1 MPQLGLFANY
11 THGGE
16 TYLITDRL
24 GDGGFGTVWKA
35 RHRRTG
41 NCIALKVLVPRSL
54 DSNWSGTRQIAAQG
68 EGKILPHL
76 NHVRWAIGKLANHEQ
91 VVEYKGMSTLIQAV
105 GSVNLRLGLDRDV
118 YQVVLKLEEQQED
131 DSGRRP
137 RLTVGSVYDAIKRS
151 NSSLARQKKR
161 PLEDSIERV
170 LAVRQQQV
178 KVDEEEDSD
187 DLLEAQER
195 ARAAKAERDQNL
207 LNRQIA
213 KSWGFASEKPPGAS
227 SATTPTAATATPA
240 ATPGAMPP
248 DGTAAPQGT
257 ETPVGTST
265 AGTADRQ
272 PNGEPRPK
280 KRKSAPKEMDRSP
293 PTGVSILDIAGVDD
307 TLDRLLDEVWFPLC
321 AGEACEKM
329 GYRYDNGVLLHGPSG
344 CGKTTLAHAVAGSI
358 GCAFIP
364 VSAPS
369 IVAGTSGE
377 SEKNIRDVF
386 DEAIRLAPCLVFFD
400 EIDAIAGRRE
410 SANKGME
417 GRIVAEI
424 MSGMDRIKQNTP
436 LGKNVVVLAATNRP
450 DFLDPAIRRRF
461 SAEIDMGMPSEKAR
475 EHILRSLTRELSLAD
490 DVDFRELAKLTPG
503 YVGSDLQYVVKAAVS
518 GSCRGKL
525 DALLQKARTEVSDP
539 DFLASASAKQRD
551 WVLLQSHRTAPWDE
565 SRITMAQ
572 FRAAVARVQ
581 PASKRE
587 GFSTIPDTTWAHV
600 GALGEVRK
608 RLEMSIIGPIKNP
621 ELFSRVGIKPAA
633 GILLWG
639 PPGCGKT
646 LVAKA
651 VANES
656 KANFISIKG
665 PELLNKY
672 VGESERAVRQLF
684 ARAKSSAPCILFFDE
699 MDALVPRRDDSLSD
713 ASARVVNTLL
723 TELDGVGDRSG
734 IYVIGATNRP
744 DIIDEAI
751 RRPGRLGTSI
761 YVGLPSAE
769 DRVDILRT
777 IYRNTVTKARR
788 DAAAA
793 AGEDGDVTMTDPT
806 TTTTTTPEV
815 PEADLEKV
823 ALDMRCTGFSGA
835 DLGNLMQAAAQA
847 CLERVYLTQRLGI
860 DSGKEG
866 QAKVATIDPVITME
880 DWERALNEVK
890 PSVKDAEKYVLEG

>member
-1 MPQLGLFANY
+1 M
-11 THGGE
+11 
-16 TYLITDRL
+16 
-24 GDGGFGTVWKA
+24 
-35 RHRRTG
+35 
-41 NCIALKVLVPRSL
+41 
-54 DSNWSGTRQIAAQG
+54 
-68 EGKILPHL
+68 
-76 NHVRWAIGKLANHEQ
+76 
-91 VVEYKGMSTLIQAV
+91 
-105 GSVNLRLGLDRDV
+105 RLGLDRDV
-118 YQVVLKLEEQQED
+118 YQIVLKLEEEEEGED
-131 DSGRRP
+131 GRKP
-137 RLTVGSVYDAIKRS
+137 RLTVGSVYERIKRS
-151 NSSLARQKKR
+151 NSSLARQKKK
-161 PLEDSIERV
+161 PLEDAIERV
-170 LAVRQQQV
+170 LAIRREQT
-178 KVDEEEDSD
+178 KADEQEDSD
-187 DLLEAQER
+187 DLLEAQEQER
-195 ARAAKAERDQNL
+195 IKAAKAERDQNL

-213 KSWGFASEKPPGAS
+213 KSWGFASQKTTGTGTTTTPAETRATTPGALPPPPTPS
-227 SATTPTAATATPA
+227 LPPPEATPAAADMNTPTAA
-240 ATPGAMPP
+240 G
-248 DGTAAPQGT
+248 
-257 ETPVGTST
+257 
-265 AGTADRQ
+265 DRQ

-280 KRKSAPKEMDRSP
+280 KRKSAPKEVDRSP

-358 GCAFIP
+358 GVAFIP

-369 IVAGTSGE
+369 IVGGTSGE

-386 DEAIRLAPCLVFFD
+386 DEAIRLAPCLVFID
-400 EIDAIAGRRE
+400 EIDSIAGRRE

-417 GRIVAEI
+417 SRIVAEI
-424 MSGMDRIKQNTP
+424 MNGMDRIKQQTP

-475 EHILRSLTRELSLAD
+475 EHILRSLTRDLSLAD
-490 DVDFRELAKLTPG
+490 DVDFKELAKLTPG

-518 GSCRGKL
+518 GSCRSKL
-525 DALLQKARTEVSDP
+525 EDLLRRARAQTP
-539 DFLASASAKQRD
+539 PGYLGSASERQRD
-551 WVLLQSHRTAPWDE
+551 WILLQEHRAGPWE
-565 SRITMAQ
+565 EGRISMAQ
-572 FRAAVARVQ
+572 FRAAVSRVQ

-600 GALGEVRK
+600 GALEDVRK
-608 RLEMSIIGPIKNP
+608 KLEMSIIGPIKNP
-621 ELFSRVGIKPAA
+621 DLFGAVGIKPAA

-672 VGESERAVRQLF
+672 VVVG
-684 ARAKSSAPCILFFDE
+684 PCILFFDE

-761 YVGLPSAE
+761 YVGLPSPD

-777 IYRNTVTKARR
+777 LYRNTVAKARK
-788 DAAAA
+788 AETTATA
-793 AGEDGDVTMTDPT
+793 T
-806 TTTTTTPEV
+806 TTTTTAGDVDMADASPAAAVGTD
-815 PEADLEKV
+815 EAVLEKV
-823 ALDMRCTGFSGA
+823 ARDVRCTGFSGA

-847 CLERVYLTQRLGI
+847 CLERAYLTRKQEPAGTAAAAV
-860 DSGKEG
+860 E
-866 QAKVATIDPVITME
+866 PVITME
-880 DWERALNEVK
+880 DWERALTEVK
-890 PSVKDAEKYVLEG
+890 PSVKDADKYMLLEGQ

>member
-1 MPQLGLFANY
+1 MSRRQ
-11 THGGE
+11 
-16 TYLITDRL
+16 
-24 GDGGFGTVWKA
+24 GT
-35 RHRRTG
+35 
-41 NCIALKVLVPRSL
+41 N
-54 DSNWSGTRQIAAQG
+54 
-68 EGKILPHL
+68 
-76 NHVRWAIGKLANHEQ
+76 
-91 VVEYKGMSTLIQAV
+91 M
-105 GSVNLRLGLDRDV
+105 RLGLDREV
-118 YQVVLKLEEQQED
+118 YQIILKLEEEGGE
-131 DSGRRP
+131 SGRKP
-137 RLTVGSVYDAIKRS
+137 RLAVGSVYDSIKRS
-151 NSSLARQKKR
+151 NSSLARQKKKT
-161 PLEDSIERV
+161 LEESIERV
-170 LAVRQQQV
+170 LTVRKDQS
-178 KVDEEEDSD
+178 KADEQEDSD
-187 DLLEAQER
+187 DLLEAQEQER
-195 ARAAKAERDQNL
+195 IKAAKAERDQNII
-207 LNRQIA
+207 NRQIA
-213 KSWGFASEKPPGAS
+213 KSWGFANNEKGAS
-227 SATTPTAATATPA
+227 TDSTVTPA
-240 ATPGAMPP
+240 ATPATTPGVPP
-248 DGTAAPQGT
+248 PEAT
-257 ETPVGTST
+257 VGTPNMDAPAAT
-265 AGTADRQ
+265 GDRQ
-272 PNGEPRPK
+272 ANGEPRPK
-280 KRKSAPKEMDRSP
+280 KRKSGPKEVDRSP
-293 PTGVSILDIAGVDD
+293 PSSVSILDIAGVDD

-344 CGKTTLAHAVAGSI
+344 CGKTTLAHAVAGSV
-358 GCAFIP
+358 GAAFIP

-369 IVAGTSGE
+369 IVGGTSGE

-400 EIDAIAGRRE
+400 EIDSIAGRRE

-417 GRIVAEI
+417 SRIVAEI
-424 MSGMDRIKQNTP
+424 MNGMDRIKQQTP

-461 SAEIDMGMPSEKAR
+461 SSEIDMGMPNETAR
-475 EHILRSLTRELSLAD
+475 EHILRSLTRDLSLAD

-525 DALLQKARTEVSDP
+525 EDLLRRARALGAP
-539 DFLASASAKQRD
+539 DYLTAASQKQRD
-551 WVLLQSHRTAPWDE
+551 WVLLEDHRRAPWEE
-565 SRITMAQ
+565 SHITMSQ
-572 FRAAVARVQ
+572 FKSAVSRVQ

-587 GFSTIPDTTWAHV
+587 GFSTIPDTTWSHV
-600 GALGEVRK
+600 GALDEVRK
-608 RLEMSIIGPIKNP
+608 KLEMSIIGPIKNP
-621 ELFSRVGIKPAA
+621 ELFTRVGIKPAA

-761 YVGLPSAE
+761 YVGLPSAP

-777 IYRNTVTKARR
+777 LFRNTVSKARADR
-788 DAAAA
+788 RQLEAAA
-793 AGEDGDVTMTDPT
+793 AGTTAAAGTGTGTDVDMTDATTPSNTTNT
-806 TTTTTTPEV
+806 TTTTTTATTATETR
-815 PEADLEKV
+815 EADLEKV

-847 CLERVYLTQRLGI
+847 CLERAYLMQKQAA
-860 DSGKEG
+860 SGG
-866 QAKVATIDPVITME
+866 GRDGPAADPVITSA
-880 DWERALNEVK
+880 DWEKALREVK
-890 PSVKDAEKYVLEG
+890 PSVKDAGRYALEG

>member
-1 MPQLGLFANY
+1 MSRRQ
-11 THGGE
+11 GG
-16 TYLITDRL
+16 
-24 GDGGFGTVWKA
+24 
-35 RHRRTG
+35 
-41 NCIALKVLVPRSL
+41 N
-54 DSNWSGTRQIAAQG
+54 
-68 EGKILPHL
+68 
-76 NHVRWAIGKLANHEQ
+76 
-91 VVEYKGMSTLIQAV
+91 M
-105 GSVNLRLGLDRDV
+105 RLGLDREV
-118 YQVVLKLEEQQED
+118 YQIILKLEEEGSE
-131 DSGRRP
+131 SGRKP
-137 RLTVGSVYDAIKRS
+137 RLTVGSVYDSIKRS
-151 NSSLARQKKR
+151 NSSLARQKKKT
-161 PLEDSIERV
+161 LEESIERV
-170 LAVRQQQV
+170 LAVRKDQL
-178 KVDEEEDSD
+178 KADEQEDSD
-187 DLLEAQER
+187 DALEAQEQER
-195 ARAAKAERDQNL
+195 IKAAKAERDQNII
-207 LNRQIA
+207 NRQIA
-213 KSWGFASEKPPGAS
+213 KAWGFANNEKSEK
-227 SATTPTAATATPA
+227 SAGTDSTITPA
-240 ATPGAMPP
+240 ATPATTPSAPPPEAIGRAPSMDTPGAT
-248 DGTAAPQGT
+248 G
-257 ETPVGTST
+257 
-265 AGTADRQ
+265 DRQ
-272 PNGEPRPK
+272 ANGEPRPK
-280 KRKSAPKEMDRSP
+280 KRKSGPKEVDRSP
-293 PTGVSILDIAGVDD
+293 PSSVSILDIAGVDD

-344 CGKTTLAHAVAGSI
+344 CGKTTLAHAVAGSV
-358 GCAFIP
+358 GAAFIP
-364 VSAPS
+364 VSGPS
-369 IVAGTSGE
+369 IVGGTSGE

-400 EIDAIAGRRE
+400 EIDSIAGRRE

-417 GRIVAEI
+417 SRIVAEI
-424 MSGMDRIKQNTP
+424 MNGMDRIKQQTP

-461 SAEIDMGMPSEKAR
+461 SSEIDMGMPNEKAR
-475 EHILRSLTRELSLAD
+475 EHILRSLTRDLSLAD

-525 DALLQKARTEVSDP
+525 EDLLRKARALGAP
-539 DFLASASAKQRD
+539 DYLTAASQKQRD
-551 WVLLQSHRTAPWDE
+551 WVLLEDHRRAPWEE
-565 SRITMAQ
+565 SHITMAQ
-572 FRAAVARVQ
+572 FKSAVSRVQ

-600 GALGEVRK
+600 GALDDVRK
-608 RLEMSIIGPIKNP
+608 KLEMSIIGPIKNP
-621 ELFSRVGIKPAA
+621 ELFTRVGIKPAA

-761 YVGLPSAE
+761 YVGLPSAP

-777 IYRNTVTKARR
+777 LFRNTVSKARAER
-788 DAAAA
+788 RQLEAATA
-793 AGEDGDVTMTDPT
+793 AGTDVDMTDLPT
-806 TTTTTTPEV
+806 TTTTTTTTTT

-847 CLERVYLTQRLGI
+847 CLERAYLMQRAG
-860 DSGKEG
+860 GG
-866 QAKVATIDPVITME
+866 GGAAGAAADPVITAA
-880 DWERALNEVK
+880 DWERALRETK
-890 PSVKDAEKYVLEG
+890 PSVKDAGRYMLEG

>member
-1 MPQLGLFANY
+1 MS
-11 THGGE
+11 
-16 TYLITDRL
+16 
-24 GDGGFGTVWKA
+24 
-35 RHRRTG
+35 RR
-41 NCIALKVLVPRSL
+41 P
-54 DSNWSGTRQIAAQG
+54 
-68 EGKILPHL
+68 
-76 NHVRWAIGKLANHEQ
+76 
-91 VVEYKGMSTLIQAV
+91 
-105 GSVNLRLGLDRDV
+105 NLRLGLDRDV
-118 YQVVLKLEEQQED
+118 YQIVLKLEEEGED
-131 DSGRRP
+131 ENGRKP
-137 RLTVGSVYDAIKRS
+137 RLTVGSVYDSIKRS

-170 LAVRQQQV
+170 LAVRKDQY
-178 KVDEEEDSD
+178 KVDEQEDSD
-187 DLLEAQER
+187 DLLEAQEKEKEKA
-195 ARAAKAERDQNL
+195 ARAERDANL

-213 KSWGFASEKPPGAS
+213 KSWGFIANERAAAS
-227 SATTPTAATATPA
+227 SSTPTPTATPA
-240 ATPGAMPP
+240 TTPGGPQPP
-248 DGTAAPQGT
+248 PPPEMFAAGAASTGAPTATSGGAPA
-257 ETPVGTST
+257 
-265 AGTADRQ
+265 AGSDRQ
-272 PNGEPRPK
+272 ANGEPRPK
-280 KRKSAPKEMDRSP
+280 KRKGVLKDVDRSP
-293 PTGVSILDIAGVDD
+293 PTKVSILDIAGVDD
-307 TLDRLLDEVWFPLC
+307 TLERLLHEVWFPLC

-344 CGKTTLAHAVAGSI
+344 CGKTTLAHAVAGSV
-358 GCAFIP
+358 GVAFIP

-369 IVAGTSGE
+369 VVGGTSGE

-400 EIDAIAGRRE
+400 EIDSIAGKRE

-417 GRIVAEI
+417 SRIVAEI
-424 MSGMDRIKQNTP
+424 MNGMDRIKQNTP

-461 SAEIDMGMPSEKAR
+461 GAEIDMGMPSERAR
-475 EHILRSLTRELSLAD
+475 EEILRSLSRDLNLDE
-490 DVDFRELAKLTPG
+490 DVNFKELAKMTPG

-518 GSCRGKL
+518 ESFGGNLSRLIGHARSLRG
-525 DALLQKARTEVSDP
+525 P
-539 DFLASASAKQRD
+539 DFLPNATEKQRD
-551 WVLLQSHRTAPWDE
+551 WVLLEDHRTASWGE
-565 SRITMAQ
+565 SRITMSQ
-572 FRAAVARVQ
+572 FKSAVSRVQ

-587 GFSTIPDTTWAHV
+587 GFSTIPDTTWSDV
-600 GALGEVRK
+600 GALEDVRK
-608 RLEMSIIGPIKNP
+608 KLEMSIIGPIKDP

-699 MDALVPRRDDSLSD
+699 MDALVPKRDDSLSD

-769 DRVDILRT
+769 DRVDILKT
-777 IYRNTVTKARR
+777 LYRNTVTRARAR
-788 DAAAA
+788 AVRSGDAAPKMGADVDVDMADGAA
-793 AGEDGDVTMTDPT
+793 SGSGTH
-806 TTTTTTPEV
+806 
-815 PEADLEKV
+815 EADLEKV

-847 CLERVYLTQRLGI
+847 CLERAYLMKQKGA
-860 DSGKEG
+860 GE
-866 QAKVATIDPVITME
+866 AAAEPVITME
-880 DWERALNEVK
+880 DWGKALSEVK
-890 PSVKDAEKYVLEG
+890 PSVKDAEKYDLVG

>member
-1 MPQLGLFANY
+1 MSRRQ
-11 THGGE
+11 
-16 TYLITDRL
+16 
-24 GDGGFGTVWKA
+24 GT
-35 RHRRTG
+35 
-41 NCIALKVLVPRSL
+41 
-54 DSNWSGTRQIAAQG
+54 SN
-68 EGKILPHL
+68 
-76 NHVRWAIGKLANHEQ
+76 
-91 VVEYKGMSTLIQAV
+91 
-105 GSVNLRLGLDRDV
+105 LGLDRDV
-118 YQVVLKLEEQQED
+118 YQIVLKLEEPEEEG
-131 DSGRRP
+131 GRRP
-137 RLTVGSVYDAIKRS
+137 RLTVGSVYDSIKRS

-170 LAVRQQQV
+170 LAARKQHA
-178 KVDEEEDSD
+178 KADEQEDSD
-187 DLLEAQER
+187 DELEAREQER
-195 ARAAKAERDQNL
+195 AKAAKAERDSNI

-213 KSWGFASEKPPGAS
+213 KSWGFGGEKEKGTGTSA
-227 SATTPTAATATPA
+227 ATTPAETPA
-240 ATPGAMPP
+240 ATPGAPSTSGPSM
-248 DGTAAPQGT
+248 
-257 ETPVGTST
+257 ETPN
-265 AGTADRQ
+265 GTADTPTFAPDRQ
-272 PNGEPRPK
+272 ANGEPRPK
-280 KRKSAPKEMDRSP
+280 KRKSGPKEIDRSP
-293 PTGVSILDIAGVDD
+293 PTSVSMLDIAGVED

-344 CGKTTLAHAVAGSI
+344 CGKTTLAHAIAGSV
-358 GCAFIP
+358 GVAFIP

-369 IVAGTSGE
+369 VVGGTSGE
-377 SEKNIRDVF
+377 SEKNIRDIF

-400 EIDAIAGRRE
+400 EIDSIAGRRE

-424 MSGMDRIKQNTP
+424 INGMDRINQQAP

-475 EHILRSLTRELSLAD
+475 EQILRSKTRDLSLAD
-490 DVDFRELAKLTPG
+490 DVDFAELAKMTPG
-503 YVGSDLQYVVKAAVS
+503 YVGSDLQFVVKAAVS
-518 GSCRGKL
+518 GSSRGQIEDL
-525 DALLQKARTEVSDP
+525 IRKARTLRPADYLP
-539 DFLASASAKQRD
+539 TAGQRQRD
-551 WVLLQSHRTAPWDE
+551 WILLEEHRAAPWDG
-565 SRITMAQ
+565 SHITMEQ
-572 FRAAVARVQ
+572 FRAAVSRVQ

-587 GFSTIPDTTWAHV
+587 GFSTIPDTNWSNV
-600 GALGEVRK
+600 GALEDVRK
-608 RLEMSIIGPIKNP
+608 KLEMSIIGPIKDP
-621 ELFSRVGIKPAA
+621 DLFARVGIKPAA

-684 ARAKSSAPCILFFDE
+684 SRAKSSAPCILFFDE

-769 DRVDILRT
+769 DRVAILKT
-777 IYRNTVTKARR
+777 LYRNTVARAQAPPKP
-788 DAAAA
+788 DA
-793 AGEDGDVTMTDPT
+793 DVDMPDATPT
-806 TTTTTTPEV
+806 PTQHDIHQ
-815 PEADLEKV
+815 ADLEKV
-823 ALDMRCTGFSGA
+823 ALDLRCTGFSGA

-847 CLERVYLTQRLGI
+847 CLERAYLMTRQQQQEGAQGG
-860 DSGKEG
+860 GK
-866 QAKVATIDPVITME
+866 AKVDPVITAE
-880 DWERALNEVK
+880 DWERALMVVK
-890 PSVKDAEKYVLEG
+890 PSVKDAEKYAMEG

>member
-1 MPQLGLFANY
+1 MW
-11 THGGE
+11 
-16 TYLITDRL
+16 I
-24 GDGGFGTVWKA
+24 
-35 RHRRTG
+35 
-41 NCIALKVLVPRSL
+41 
-54 DSNWSGTRQIAAQG
+54 
-68 EGKILPHL
+68 
-76 NHVRWAIGKLANHEQ
+76 
-91 VVEYKGMSTLIQAV
+91 
-105 GSVNLRLGLDRDV
+105 DRDV
-118 YQVVLKLEEQQED
+118 YQIVLKLEEQEEEG
-131 DSGRRP
+131 GRKH
-137 RLTVGSVYDAIKRS
+137 RLTVGSVYDSIKRS

-161 PLEDSIERV
+161 SLEDSIERV
-170 LAVRQQQV
+170 LAVRKQQS

-187 DLLEAQER
+187 DLLEAQELER
-195 ARAAKAERDQNL
+195 AKAAKAERDANL

-213 KSWGFASEKPPGAS
+213 KSWGFAGNEKGGSGTNSAATPVATPDIAGVATSMETPSGAVPAAS
-227 SATTPTAATATPA
+227 SAF
-240 ATPGAMPP
+240 
-248 DGTAAPQGT
+248 AP
-257 ETPVGTST
+257 
-265 AGTADRQ
+265 DRQ
-272 PNGEPRPK
+272 ANGEPRPK
-280 KRKSAPKEMDRSP
+280 KRKGTPKEVDRSP
-293 PTGVSILDIAGVDD
+293 PTKISIRDIAGIGP
-307 TLDRLLDEVWFPLC
+307 TLKMLLKEVWFPLRG
-321 AGEACEKM
+321 GEACEKM

-358 GCAFIP
+358 GVAFIP

-369 IVAGTSGE
+369 VVGGTSGE

-400 EIDAIAGRRE
+400 EIDAIAGKRE

-424 MSGMDRIKQNTP
+424 MNGMDRIKQNTP

-450 DFLDPAIRRRF
+450 DFLDSAIRRRF
-461 SAEIDMGMPSEKAR
+461 STEIDMGMPSERAR
-475 EHILRSLTRELSLAD
+475 EQILRSLSRDLSLAD
-490 DVDFRELAKLTPG
+490 DVDFKQLAKMTPG

-518 GSCRGKL
+518 ESFQGNLSQLL
-525 DALLQKARTEVSDP
+525 DQARTLHSERVP
-539 DFLASASAKQRD
+539 DDVEEEQRD
-551 WVLLQSHRTAPWDE
+551 WLLLEDHNHISWGD

-572 FRAAVARVQ
+572 FKTAVARVQ

-587 GFSTIPDTTWAHV
+587 GFSTIPDTTWANV
-600 GALGEVRK
+600 GALEDVRK
-608 RLEMSIIGPIKNP
+608 KLEMSIIGPIKNP
-621 ELFSRVGIKPAA
+621 ELFARVGIKPAA

-684 ARAKSSAPCILFFDE
+684 GRAKSSAPCILFFDE
-699 MDALVPRRDDSLSD
+699 MDALVPKRDDSLSD

-761 YVGLPSAE
+761 YVGLPSAH
-769 DRVDILRT
+769 DRVAILKT
-777 IYRNTVTKARR
+777 LYRNTVAKARR
-788 DAAAA
+788 EAAAPDADVDMPDVAGGIAAAAAAA
-793 AGEDGDVTMTDPT
+793 AGTR
-806 TTTTTTPEV
+806 
-815 PEADLEKV
+815 EADLEKV
-823 ALDMRCTGFSGA
+823 ALDLRCTGFSGA

-847 CLERVYLTQRLGI
+847 CLERAYAMAARGEER
-860 DSGKEG
+860 DS
-866 QAKVATIDPVITME
+866 VASDPVITMD
-880 DWERALNEVK
+880 DWEKALNEVK
-890 PSVKDAEKYVLEG
+890 PSVKDAEKYALDG

>member
-1 MPQLGLFANY
+1 MY
-11 THGGE
+11 
-16 TYLITDRL
+16 R
-24 GDGGFGTVWKA
+24 
-35 RHRRTG
+35 
-41 NCIALKVLVPRSL
+41 
-54 DSNWSGTRQIAAQG
+54 
-68 EGKILPHL
+68 
-76 NHVRWAIGKLANHEQ
+76 
-91 VVEYKGMSTLIQAV
+91 
-105 GSVNLRLGLDRDV
+105 GLDRDV
-118 YQVVLKLEEQQED
+118 YQIVLKLEAEGSEEGTA
-131 DSGRRP
+131 SARTR
-137 RLTVGSVYDAIKRS
+137 RLTVGSVYDSIKRS
-151 NSSLARQKKR
+151 NSSLARSKKR
-161 PLEDSIERV
+161 PLEESIERV
-170 LAVRQQQV
+170 LAARRDQARA
-178 KVDEEEDSD
+178 DEQEDSD
-187 DLLEAQER
+187 DLLEVQEQER
-195 ARAAKAERDQNL
+195 IKAAKAERDQNL

-213 KSWGFASEKPPGAS
+213 KSWGFGGGVVDRSAAAGTAGTTDS
-227 SATTPTAATATPA
+227 SVATVTPATTPGAQPPPENIPSSTPTAMDNTSGAPA
-240 ATPGAMPP
+240 A
-248 DGTAAPQGT
+248 AA
-257 ETPVGTST
+257 
-265 AGTADRQ
+265 AAADRQ

-280 KRKSAPKEMDRSP
+280 KRKLPKEIDRSP

-344 CGKTTLAHAVAGSI
+344 CGKTTLAHAVAGSV
-358 GCAFIP
+358 GAAFIP

-369 IVAGTSGE
+369 VVGGTSGE

-400 EIDAIAGRRE
+400 EIDSIAGRRE

-417 GRIVAEI
+417 SRIVAEI
-424 MSGMDRIKQNTP
+424 MNGMDRIRQQTP

-461 SAEIDMGMPSEKAR
+461 SSEIDMGMPSEVAR
-475 EHILRSLTRELSLAD
+475 EHILRSLTRDLSVD
-490 DVDFRELAKLTPG
+490 EDVDFRLLAKMTPG

-525 DALLQKARTEVSDP
+525 DDLLRKARAQQRPTEGELGRPGRESEAEGGEEEEP
-539 DFLASASAKQRD
+539 NEERNRLTAASQKQRD
-551 WVLLQSHRTAPWDE
+551 WVLLEDHRRAPWDE
-565 SRITMAQ
+565 SRITMSQ
-572 FRAAVARVQ
+572 FQAAVSRVQ

-600 GALGEVRK
+600 GALGPVRK
-608 RLEMSIIGPIKNP
+608 KLEMSIVGPIKNP
-621 ELFSRVGIKPAA
+621 DLFARVGIKPAA

-699 MDALVPRRDDSLSD
+699 MDALVPKRDDSLSD

-734 IYVIGATNRP
+734 IYVVGATNRP

-761 YVGLPSAE
+761 YVGLPSAP
-769 DRVDILRT
+769 DRVEILKT
-777 IYRNTVTKARR
+777 LYRNTVAKARR
-788 DAAAA
+788 GRSLPNTHTNTNGGGMDIDMLDATSTNTITNKTSSPP
-793 AGEDGDVTMTDPT
+793 GT
-806 TTTTTTPEV
+806 T
-815 PEADLEKV
+815 EADLERV
-823 ALDMRCTGFSGA
+823 ARDPRCTGFSGA
-835 DLGNLMQAAAQA
+835 DLGSLMQAAAQA
-847 CLERVYLTQRLGI
+847 CLERAYLQGAFSSTSTSTSTS
-860 DSGKEG
+860 DSDTPSNVGGGTGTGAGVVEP
-866 QAKVATIDPVITME
+866 AILPE
-880 DWERALNEVK
+880 DWERALSEVK
-890 PSVKDAEKYVLEG
+890 PSVKDPEMYALDK

>member
-1 MPQLGLFANY
+1 MS
-11 THGGE
+11 
-16 TYLITDRL
+16 R
-24 GDGGFGTVWKA
+24 
-35 RHRRTG
+35 RHTG
-41 NCIALKVLVPRSL
+41 NP
-54 DSNWSGTRQIAAQG
+54 
-68 EGKILPHL
+68 
-76 NHVRWAIGKLANHEQ
+76 
-91 VVEYKGMSTLIQAV
+91 
-105 GSVNLRLGLDRDV
+105 RLGLDRDV
-118 YQVVLKLEEQQED
+118 YQIVLKLEAEGSEE
-131 DSGRRP
+131 GAAARTR
-137 RLTVGSVYDAIKRS
+137 RLTVGSVYDSIKRS
-151 NSSLARQKKR
+151 NSSLARSKKR

-170 LAVRQQQV
+170 LAARKDQARA
-178 KVDEEEDSD
+178 DEQEDSD
-187 DLLEAQER
+187 DLLEAQEQER
-195 ARAAKAERDQNL
+195 IKAAKAERDQNL

-213 KSWGFASEKPPGAS
+213 KSWGFGAGVDRSTAAGTTDSSPPTP
-227 SATTPTAATATPA
+227 ATTPGAQPPPPPPPETIPSSSTPTAMDTSGAPPAGAAT
-240 ATPGAMPP
+240 
-248 DGTAAPQGT
+248 
-257 ETPVGTST
+257 
-265 AGTADRQ
+265 DRQ

-280 KRKSAPKEMDRSP
+280 KRKLPKEIDRSP
-293 PTGVSILDIAGVDD
+293 PTGISILDIAGVDD

-344 CGKTTLAHAVAGSI
+344 CGKTTLAHAVAGSV
-358 GCAFIP
+358 GAAFIP

-369 IVAGTSGE
+369 VVGGTSGE

-400 EIDAIAGRRE
+400 EIDSIAGRRE

-424 MSGMDRIKQNTP
+424 MNGMDRIRQQTP

-461 SAEIDMGMPSEKAR
+461 SSEIDMGMPSEVAR
-475 EHILRSLTRELSLAD
+475 EHILRSLTRDLSVD
-490 DVDFRELAKLTPG
+490 EDVDFRLLAKMTPG

-525 DALLQKARTEVSDP
+525 DDLLRKARAQQRPTEAGSGRTLGTESGRETETEGGEEEQEAEEKEEKDR
-539 DFLASASAKQRD
+539 LTAASQKQRD
-551 WVLLQSHRTAPWDE
+551 WVLLEDHRRAPWDE

-572 FRAAVARVQ
+572 FQAAVSRVQ

-600 GALGEVRK
+600 GALGPVRK
-608 RLEMSIIGPIKNP
+608 KLEMSIVGPIKNP
-621 ELFSRVGIKPAA
+621 DLFARVGIKPAA

-699 MDALVPRRDDSLSD
+699 MDALVPKRDDSLSD

-734 IYVIGATNRP
+734 IYVVGATNRP

-761 YVGLPSAE
+761 YVGLPTAP
-769 DRVDILRT
+769 DRVEILKT
-777 IYRNTVTKARR
+777 LYRNTVAKARR
-788 DAAAA
+788 GRSLNNTTNGGGGGMDIDMLDATNPFPPPNKTSSPP
-793 AGEDGDVTMTDPT
+793 GT
-806 TTTTTTPEV
+806 T
-815 PEADLEKV
+815 EADLERV
-823 ALDMRCTGFSGA
+823 ARDPRCAGFSGA
-835 DLGNLMQAAAQA
+835 DLGSLMQAAAQA
-847 CLERVYLTQRLGI
+847 CLERAYLQGAF
-860 DSGKEG
+860 DSTSSSTTPTTDASAAGEG
-866 QAKVATIDPVITME
+866 AGTGVGPVEPAILPE
-880 DWERALNEVK
+880 DWERALSEVK
-890 PSVKDAEKYVLEG
+890 PSVKDPGMYALDK

>member
-1 MPQLGLFANY
+1 MSRR
-11 THGGE
+11 HG
-16 TYLITDRL
+16 
-24 GDGGFGTVWKA
+24 F
-35 RHRRTG
+35 
-41 NCIALKVLVPRSL
+41 N
-54 DSNWSGTRQIAAQG
+54 
-68 EGKILPHL
+68 
-76 NHVRWAIGKLANHEQ
+76 
-91 VVEYKGMSTLIQAV
+91 M
-105 GSVNLRLGLDRDV
+105 RLGLDRDV
-118 YQVVLKLEEQQED
+118 YQIVLKLEEEGED
-131 DSGRRP
+131 GRKP
-137 RLTVGSVYDAIKRS
+137 RLTVGSVYERIKRS
-151 NSSLARQKKR
+151 NSSLARQKKK

-170 LAVRQQQV
+170 LAIRKEQT
-178 KVDEEEDSD
+178 KADEQEDSD
-187 DLLEAQER
+187 DLLEAQEQER
-195 ARAAKAERDQNL
+195 IKAAKAERDQNL

-213 KSWGFASEKPPGAS
+213 KSWGFASQKPTGTGAS
-227 SATTPTAATATPA
+227 TTPAETPATTPGVSAPAPPPPEATPA
-240 ATPGAMPP
+240 ATGM
-248 DGTAAPQGT
+248 D
-257 ETPVGTST
+257 TPTN
-265 AGTADRQ
+265 AGDRQ

-280 KRKSAPKEMDRSP
+280 KRKSAPKEVDRSP

-358 GCAFIP
+358 GVAFIP

-369 IVAGTSGE
+369 IVGGTSGE

-400 EIDAIAGRRE
+400 EIDSIAGRRE

-417 GRIVAEI
+417 SRIVAEI
-424 MSGMDRIKQNTP
+424 MNGMDRIKQQTP

-461 SAEIDMGMPSEKAR
+461 SSEIDMGMPSEKAR
-475 EHILRSLTRELSLAD
+475 EHILRSLTRDLSLAD
-490 DVDFRELAKLTPG
+490 DVDFKELAKLTPG

-518 GSCRGKL
+518 GSCRSKL
-525 DALLQKARTEVSDP
+525 EDLLQKARAQSP
-539 DFLASASAKQRD
+539 PGHLSGASERQRD
-551 WVLLQSHRTAPWDE
+551 WILLQEHRAATWEE
-565 SRITMAQ
+565 SRINMAQ
-572 FRAAVARVQ
+572 FRAAVSRVQ

-600 GALGEVRK
+600 GALEDVRK
-608 RLEMSIIGPIKNP
+608 KLEMSIIGPIKNP
-621 ELFSRVGIKPAA
+621 ELFSAVGIKPAA

-699 MDALVPRRDDSLSD
+699 MDALVPKRDDSLSD

-761 YVGLPSAE
+761 YVGLPSPD

-777 IYRNTVTKARR
+777 LYRNTVTKARR
-788 DAAAA
+788 KETAEQKTGDVDMPDASPAAAA
-793 AGEDGDVTMTDPT
+793 AAEPSAGTD
-806 TTTTTTPEV
+806 
-815 PEADLEKV
+815 EAVLEKV
-823 ALDMRCTGFSGA
+823 ARDVRCTGFSGA

-847 CLERVYLTQRLGI
+847 CLERAYLMRKQGPAAV
-860 DSGKEG
+860 E
-866 QAKVATIDPVITME
+866 PVITME
-880 DWERALNEVK
+880 DWEKALTEVK
-890 PSVKDAEKYVLEG
+890 PSVKDAEKYMLLEGQ

>member
-1 MPQLGLFANY
+1 
-11 THGGE
+11 
-16 TYLITDRL
+16 
-24 GDGGFGTVWKA
+24 
-35 RHRRTG
+35 
-41 NCIALKVLVPRSL
+41 
-54 DSNWSGTRQIAAQG
+54 
-68 EGKILPHL
+68 
-76 NHVRWAIGKLANHEQ
+76 
-91 VVEYKGMSTLIQAV
+91 VVG
-105 GSVNLRLGLDRDV
+105 
-118 YQVVLKLEEQQED
+118 
-131 DSGRRP
+131 
-137 RLTVGSVYDAIKRS
+137 
-151 NSSLARQKKR
+151 
-161 PLEDSIERV
+161 
-170 LAVRQQQV
+170 
-178 KVDEEEDSD
+178 
-187 DLLEAQER
+187 
-195 ARAAKAERDQNL
+195 
-207 LNRQIA
+207 
-213 KSWGFASEKPPGAS
+213 
-227 SATTPTAATATPA
+227 
-240 ATPGAMPP
+240 
-248 DGTAAPQGT
+248 
-257 ETPVGTST
+257 
-265 AGTADRQ
+265 
-272 PNGEPRPK
+272 
-280 KRKSAPKEMDRSP
+280 
-293 PTGVSILDIAGVDD
+293 
-307 TLDRLLDEVWFPLC
+307 
-321 AGEACEKM
+321 
-329 GYRYDNGVLLHGPSG
+329 
-344 CGKTTLAHAVAGSI
+344 
-358 GCAFIP
+358 
-364 VSAPS
+364 
-369 IVAGTSGE
+369 GTSGE

-400 EIDAIAGRRE
+400 EIDSIAGRRE

-417 GRIVAEI
+417 SRIVAEI
-424 MSGMDRIKQNTP
+424 MNGMDRIKQHTP

-461 SAEIDMGMPSEKAR
+461 SSEIDMGMPNETAR
-475 EHILRSLTRELSLAD
+475 EHILRSLTRDLSLAD

-525 DALLQKARTEVSDP
+525 EDLLQTARALREP
-539 DFLASASAKQRD
+539 DYLSSASERQRD
-551 WVLLQSHRTAPWDE
+551 WVLLEEHRRASWEESH
-565 SRITMAQ
+565 INMAQ
-572 FRAAVARVQ
+572 FKAAVSRVQ

-587 GFSTIPDTTWAHV
+587 GFSTIPDTTWSHV
-600 GALGEVRK
+600 GALDEVRK

-699 MDALVPRRDDSLSD
+699 MDALVPKRDDSLSD

-769 DRVDILRT
+769 DRVDILYT
-777 IYRNTVTKARR
+777 LYRNTVARAR
-788 DAAAA
+788 KEAAEKRRKE
-793 AGEDGDVTMTDPT
+793 AGIEDVDMTDLT
-806 TTTTTTPEV
+806 AADSDNDASSG
-815 PEADLEKV
+815 EADLEKV

-847 CLERVYLTQRLGI
+847 CLERAYLMQR
-860 DSGKEG
+860 DAVGKQGEVG
-866 QAKVATIDPVITME
+866 AVDPVITME
-880 DWERALNEVK
+880 DWEKALREVK
-890 PSVKDAEKYVLEG
+890 PSVKDAEKYSLEG

>member
-1 MPQLGLFANY
+1 MP
-11 THGGE
+11 
-16 TYLITDRL
+16 R
-24 GDGGFGTVWKA
+24 
-35 RHRRTG
+35 
-41 NCIALKVLVPRSL
+41 P
-54 DSNWSGTRQIAAQG
+54 
-68 EGKILPHL
+68 
-76 NHVRWAIGKLANHEQ
+76 
-91 VVEYKGMSTLIQAV
+91 
-105 GSVNLRLGLDRDV
+105 NLRLGLDRDV
-118 YQVVLKLEEQQED
+118 YQVILKLEEED
-131 DSGRRP
+131 ENGRKP

-161 PLEDSIERV
+161 MLEDSIERV
-170 LAVRQQQV
+170 LAVRKEQS
-178 KVDEEEDSD
+178 KADEQEDSD
-187 DLLEAQER
+187 DLLEAQELERER
-195 ARAAKAERDQNL
+195 AKAEKAERDSNL

-213 KSWGFASEKPPGAS
+213 KSWGFAGNEKP
-227 SATTPTAATATPA
+227 AATDSTATTPA
-240 ATPGAMPP
+240 ATPGAPP
-248 DGTAAPQGT
+248 PEMAIGPTGMDTTPNGTTAAAAAP
-257 ETPVGTST
+257 
-265 AGTADRQ
+265 DRQ
-272 PNGEPRPK
+272 ANGEPRPK
-280 KRKSAPKEMDRSP
+280 KRKGMPKEVDRTP
-293 PTGVSILDIAGVDD
+293 PTKISILDIAGVDD
-307 TLDRLLDEVWFPLC
+307 TLERLLKEVWFPLC

-358 GCAFIP
+358 GVSFIP

-369 IVAGTSGE
+369 VVGGTSGE

-400 EIDAIAGRRE
+400 EIDAIAGKRE

-417 GRIVAEI
+417 SRIVAEI
-424 MSGMDRIKQNTP
+424 MNGMDRIKQNTP

-450 DFLDPAIRRRF
+450 EFLDSAIRRRF
-461 SAEIDMGMPSEKAR
+461 SSEIDMGMPNEKAR
-475 EHILRSLTRELSLAD
+475 EQILRSLSRDLTLAD
-490 DVDFRELAKLTPG
+490 DINFQELAKMTPG

-518 GSCRGKL
+518 ESFQGNL
-525 DALLQKARTEVSDP
+525 DQLRDQARSLRPADY
-539 DFLASASAKQRD
+539 LSNASQQQRD
-551 WVLLQSHRTAPWDE
+551 WVLLEDHRQASWGE

-572 FRAAVARVQ
+572 FKTAVSRVQ

-587 GFSTIPDTTWAHV
+587 GFSTIPDTTWANV
-600 GALGEVRK
+600 GALDDVRK
-608 RLEMSIIGPIKNP
+608 KLEMSIIGPIKDP
-621 ELFSRVGIKPAA
+621 ELFTRVGIKPAA

-684 ARAKSSAPCILFFDE
+684 SRAKSSAPCILFFDE
-699 MDALVPRRDDSLSD
+699 MDALVPKRDDSLSD

-734 IYVIGATNRP
+734 IYVVGATNRP
-744 DIIDEAI
+744 DMIDEAI

-769 DRVDILRT
+769 DRVDILKT
-777 IYRNTVTKARR
+777 LYRNTITANKKP
-788 DAAAA
+788 
-793 AGEDGDVTMTDPT
+793 TST
-806 TTTTTTPEV
+806 TTDMDVDMDMPDTSDSTPTGTTD
-815 PEADLEKV
+815 ADLEKV

-847 CLERVYLTQRLGI
+847 CLERAYAMKQKAR
-860 DSGKEG
+860 KEG
-866 QAKVATIDPVITME
+866 KGQGHGGLEGAMGGMAKMEPVISME
-880 DWERALNEVK
+880 DWQRALNEVK
-890 PSVKDAEKYVLEG
+890 PSVKDAGKYAMVE

>member
-1 MPQLGLFANY
+1 MS
-11 THGGE
+11 
-16 TYLITDRL
+16 
-24 GDGGFGTVWKA
+24 
-35 RHRRTG
+35 RR
-41 NCIALKVLVPRSL
+41 P
-54 DSNWSGTRQIAAQG
+54 
-68 EGKILPHL
+68 
-76 NHVRWAIGKLANHEQ
+76 
-91 VVEYKGMSTLIQAV
+91 
-105 GSVNLRLGLDRDV
+105 NLRLGLDRDV
-118 YQVVLKLEEQQED
+118 YQIVLKLEEEGQD
-131 DSGRRP
+131 DGRKP
-137 RLTVGSVYDAIKRS
+137 RLTVSSVYESIKRS

-170 LAVRQQQV
+170 LALRKDQAVA
-178 KVDEEEDSD
+178 DEEEDSD
-187 DLLEAQER
+187 DLLEAQEKER
-195 ARAAKAERDQNL
+195 ERLAKAERDSNL

-213 KSWGFASEKPPGAS
+213 KSWRFGSDKGAMS
-227 SATTPTAATATPA
+227 SGTTTPVATPA
-240 ATPGAMPP
+240 TMPGAPP
-248 DGTAAPQGT
+248 APEMLTTNAAGASGVA
-257 ETPVGTST
+257 PVF
-265 AGTADRQ
+265 TADRQ
-272 PNGEPRPK
+272 ANGEPKPK
-280 KRKSAPKEMDRSP
+280 KRKGVLKEVDRSP
-293 PTGVSILDIAGVDD
+293 PNKVSILDIAGVDD
-307 TLDRLLDEVWFPLC
+307 TLERLLHEVWFPLC

-344 CGKTTLAHAVAGSI
+344 CGKTTLAHAVAASVGT
-358 GCAFIP
+358 AFIP

-369 IVAGTSGE
+369 VVGGTSGE

-400 EIDAIAGRRE
+400 EIDSIAGKRE

-417 GRIVAEI
+417 SRIVAEI
-424 MSGMDRIKQNTP
+424 MNGMDRIKQNTP

-461 SAEIDMGMPSEKAR
+461 SAEIDMGMPSERAR
-475 EHILRSLTRELSLAD
+475 EEILRSLSRDLNLDE
-490 DVDFRELAKLTPG
+490 DVNFKELAKMTPG

-518 GSCRGKL
+518 ESFGGNLAQLIDHARKL
-525 DALLQKARTEVSDP
+525 RPP
-539 DFLASASAKQRD
+539 DFLPNATQKQRD
-551 WVLLQSHRTAPWDE
+551 WLLLEDHRTASWGE
-565 SRITMAQ
+565 SRITMSH
-572 FRAAVARVQ
+572 FKTAVSRVQ

-587 GFSTIPDTTWAHV
+587 GFSTIPDTTWSDV
-600 GALGEVRK
+600 GALDDVRK
-608 RLEMSIIGPIKNP
+608 KLEMSIIGPIKDP
-621 ELFSRVGIKPAA
+621 ELFRRVGIKPAA

-699 MDALVPRRDDSLSD
+699 MDALVPKRDDSLSD

-761 YVGLPSAE
+761 YVGLPSAD
-769 DRVDILRT
+769 DRVDILKT
-777 IYRNTVTKARR
+777 LYRNSVTRARAR
-788 DAAAA
+788 TAAAKKNA
-793 AGEDGDVTMTDPT
+793 AGSSSMDLDMADTGSMATKGTR
-806 TTTTTTPEV
+806 
-815 PEADLEKV
+815 EADLEKV
-823 ALDMRCTGFSGA
+823 ARDMRCNGFSGA

-847 CLERVYLTQRLGI
+847 CLERAYLTKKMGGEE
-860 DSGKEG
+860 DVE
-866 QAKVATIDPVITME
+866 PVITME
-880 DWERALNEVK
+880 DWEKALREVK
-890 PSVKDAEKYVLEG
+890 PSVKDTEKYYSLAG

>member
-1 MPQLGLFANY
+1 M
-11 THGGE
+11 
-16 TYLITDRL
+16 
-24 GDGGFGTVWKA
+24 
-35 RHRRTG
+35 
-41 NCIALKVLVPRSL
+41 
-54 DSNWSGTRQIAAQG
+54 
-68 EGKILPHL
+68 
-76 NHVRWAIGKLANHEQ
+76 
-91 VVEYKGMSTLIQAV
+91 
-105 GSVNLRLGLDRDV
+105 RLGLDREV
-118 YQVVLKLEEQQED
+118 YQIILKLEEEGSE
-131 DSGRRP
+131 SGRKP
-137 RLTVGSVYDAIKRS
+137 RLTVGSVYDSIKRS
-151 NSSLARQKKR
+151 NSSLARQKKKT
-161 PLEDSIERV
+161 LEESIERV
-170 LAVRQQQV
+170 LAVRKDQS
-178 KVDEEEDSD
+178 KADEQEDSD
-187 DLLEAQER
+187 DALEAQEQER
-195 ARAAKAERDQNL
+195 IKAAKAERDQNII
-207 LNRQIA
+207 NRQIA
-213 KSWGFASEKPPGAS
+213 KAWGFANNEKSEK
-227 SATTPTAATATPA
+227 SAGTDSTITPA
-240 ATPGAMPP
+240 ATPATTPGAPP
-248 DGTAAPQGT
+248 PEAIGRAPSMDTPGTTG
-257 ETPVGTST
+257 
-265 AGTADRQ
+265 DRQ
-272 PNGEPRPK
+272 ANGEPRPK
-280 KRKSAPKEMDRSP
+280 KRKSGPKEVDRSP
-293 PTGVSILDIAGVDD
+293 PSSVSILDIAGVDD

-344 CGKTTLAHAVAGSI
+344 CGKTTLAHAVAGSV
-358 GCAFIP
+358 GAAFIP
-364 VSAPS
+364 VSGPS
-369 IVAGTSGE
+369 IVGGTSGE

-400 EIDAIAGRRE
+400 EIDSIAGRRE

-417 GRIVAEI
+417 SRIVAEI
-424 MSGMDRIKQNTP
+424 MNGMDRIKQQTP

-461 SAEIDMGMPSEKAR
+461 SSEIDMGMPNEKAR
-475 EHILRSLTRELSLAD
+475 EHILRSLTRDLSLAD

-525 DALLQKARTEVSDP
+525 EDLLRKARALGAP
-539 DFLASASAKQRD
+539 DYLTAASQKQRD
-551 WVLLQSHRTAPWDE
+551 WVLLEDHRRAPWEE
-565 SRITMAQ
+565 SHITMGQ
-572 FRAAVARVQ
+572 FKSAVSRVQ

-600 GALGEVRK
+600 GALDDVRK
-608 RLEMSIIGPIKNP
+608 KLEMSIIGPIKNP
-621 ELFSRVGIKPAA
+621 ELFTRVGIKPAA

-761 YVGLPSAE
+761 YVGLPSAP
-769 DRVDILRT
+769 DRVAILRT
-777 IYRNTVTKARR
+777 LFRNTVSKARAER
-788 DAAAA
+788 RQLEAATA
-793 AGEDGDVTMTDPT
+793 AGTDVDMTDLP
-806 TTTTTTPEV
+806 TTTTTPE
-815 PEADLEKV
+815 ADLERV
-823 ALDMRCTGFSGA
+823 ALDIRCTGFSGA

-847 CLERVYLTQRLGI
+847 CLERAYLMQRTG
-860 DSGKEG
+860 GG
-866 QAKVATIDPVITME
+866 GGAAGAAADPVITAA
-880 DWERALNEVK
+880 DWERALRETK
-890 PSVKDAEKYVLEG
+890 PSVKDAGRYTLEG

>member
-1 MPQLGLFANY
+1 MS
-11 THGGE
+11 
-16 TYLITDRL
+16 
-24 GDGGFGTVWKA
+24 
-35 RHRRTG
+35 RRQG
-41 NCIALKVLVPRSL
+41 
-54 DSNWSGTRQIAAQG
+54 SNM
-68 EGKILPHL
+68 K
-76 NHVRWAIGKLANHEQ
+76 
-91 VVEYKGMSTLIQAV
+91 
-105 GSVNLRLGLDRDV
+105 LGLDREV
-118 YQVVLKLEEQQED
+118 YQIILKLEEEGSE
-131 DSGRRP
+131 SGRKP
-137 RLTVGSVYDAIKRS
+137 RLAVGSVYDSIKRS

-161 PLEDSIERV
+161 TLEESIERV
-170 LAVRQQQV
+170 LTVRKDQS
-178 KVDEEEDSD
+178 KADEEEDSD
-187 DLLEAQER
+187 DLLEAQEQER
-195 ARAAKAERDQNL
+195 IKAAKAERDQNII
-207 LNRQIA
+207 NRQIA
-213 KSWGFASEKPPGAS
+213 KSWGFANNEKKAS
-227 SATTPTAATATPA
+227 TDSTMTPA
-240 ATPGAMPP
+240 ATPATTPGAPP
-248 DGTAAPQGT
+248 PEATEGAPRMEAPGAT
-257 ETPVGTST
+257 G
-265 AGTADRQ
+265 DRQ
-272 PNGEPRPK
+272 ANGEPRPK
-280 KRKSAPKEMDRSP
+280 KRKSGPKEVDRSP
-293 PTGVSILDIAGVDD
+293 PSSVSILDIAGVDD

-344 CGKTTLAHAVAGSI
+344 CGKTTLAHAVAGSV
-358 GCAFIP
+358 GAAFIP

-369 IVAGTSGE
+369 IVGGTSGE

-400 EIDAIAGRRE
+400 EIDSIAGRRE

-417 GRIVAEI
+417 SRIVAEI
-424 MSGMDRIKQNTP
+424 MNGMDRIKQQTP

-461 SAEIDMGMPSEKAR
+461 SSEIDMGMPNEKAR
-475 EHILRSLTRELSLAD
+475 EHILRSLTRDLSLAD

-525 DALLQKARTEVSDP
+525 EDLLRKARSLGAP
-539 DFLASASAKQRD
+539 DYLTAASQKQRD
-551 WVLLQSHRTAPWDE
+551 WVLLEDHRRAPWEE
-565 SRITMAQ
+565 SHITMAQ
-572 FRAAVARVQ
+572 FKSAVSRVQ

-587 GFSTIPDTTWAHV
+587 GFSTIPDTTWSHV
-600 GALGEVRK
+600 GALEEVRK
-608 RLEMSIIGPIKNP
+608 KLEMSIIGPIKNP
-621 ELFSRVGIKPAA
+621 ELFTRVGIKPAA

-761 YVGLPSAE
+761 YVGLPSAP
-769 DRVDILRT
+769 DRVAILRT
-777 IYRNTVTKARR
+777 LFRNTVSKARADR
-788 DAAAA
+788 RHLEAAAAAA
-793 AGEDGDVTMTDPT
+793 AGAGADVDMADAALPENT
-806 TTTTTTPEV
+806 TTTAAAAAATQ
-815 PEADLEKV
+815 EADLEKV

-847 CLERVYLTQRLGI
+847 CLERAYLMQKTGGRDGP
-860 DSGKEG
+860 
-866 QAKVATIDPVITME
+866 AADPVITAE
-880 DWERALNEVK
+880 DWEKALREVK
-890 PSVKDAEKYVLEG
+890 PSVKDAGRYALEG

>member
-1 MPQLGLFANY
+1 M
-11 THGGE
+11 
-16 TYLITDRL
+16 
-24 GDGGFGTVWKA
+24 
-35 RHRRTG
+35 
-41 NCIALKVLVPRSL
+41 
-54 DSNWSGTRQIAAQG
+54 
-68 EGKILPHL
+68 
-76 NHVRWAIGKLANHEQ
+76 
-91 VVEYKGMSTLIQAV
+91 
-105 GSVNLRLGLDRDV
+105 RLGLDRDV
-118 YQVVLKLEEQQED
+118 YQIVLKLEEEGEG
-131 DSGRRP
+131 GRKP
-137 RLTVGSVYDAIKRS
+137 RLTVGSVYDSIKRS

-170 LAVRQQQV
+170 LAIRKEQS
-178 KVDEEEDSD
+178 KADEQEDSD
-187 DLLEAQER
+187 DYLEAQEQER
-195 ARAAKAERDQNL
+195 IKAAKAERDQNL

-213 KSWGFASEKPPGAS
+213 KSWGFASEKPASTGATS
-227 SATTPTAATATPA
+227 TPAETPATTPIGPPQPEAASGASVMETPA
-240 ATPGAMPP
+240 A
-248 DGTAAPQGT
+248 
-257 ETPVGTST
+257 
-265 AGTADRQ
+265 AGDRQ
-272 PNGEPRPK
+272 ANGEPRPK
-280 KRKSAPKEMDRSP
+280 KRKGAPKEVDRSP
-293 PTGVSILDIAGVDD
+293 PTGISILDIAGVDD

-358 GCAFIP
+358 GAAFIP

-369 IVAGTSGE
+369 IVGGTSGE

-386 DEAIRLAPCLVFFD
+386 DEAIRLAPCLVFLD
-400 EIDAIAGRRE
+400 EIDSIAGRRE

-417 GRIVAEI
+417 SRIVAEI
-424 MSGMDRIKQNTP
+424 MNGMDRIKQQTP

-461 SAEIDMGMPSEKAR
+461 SSEIDMGMPSEKAR
-475 EHILRSLTRELSLAD
+475 EHILRSLTRDLSLSD
-490 DVDFRELAKLTPG
+490 DVDFKELAKLTPG

-525 DALLQKARTEVSDP
+525 EDLLQRARALSAP
-539 DFLASASAKQRD
+539 DYLSSASEKQRD
-551 WVLLQSHRTAPWDE
+551 WVLLQEHRAAPWAE

-572 FRAAVARVQ
+572 FRAAVSRVQ

-587 GFSTIPDTTWAHV
+587 GFSTIPDTTWSHV
-600 GALGEVRK
+600 GALEEVRK
-608 RLEMSIIGPIKNP
+608 KLEMSIIGPIKNP
-621 ELFSRVGIKPAA
+621 DLFSAVGIKPAA

-761 YVGLPSAE
+761 YVGLPSPD

-777 IYRNTVTKARR
+777 LYRNTVAKARGR
-788 DAAAA
+788 KDTATATVT
-793 AGEDGDVTMTDPT
+793 EGDVDMSDVAT
-806 TTTTTTPEV
+806 TAATSTN
-815 PEADLEKV
+815 EADLEKV
-823 ALDMRCTGFSGA
+823 ARDVRCTGFSGA

-847 CLERVYLTQRLGI
+847 CLERAYLMR
-860 DSGKEG
+860 KE
-866 QAKVATIDPVITME
+866 APTAAATAVNPVITTE
-880 DWERALNEVK
+880 DWEKALSEVK
-890 PSVKDAEKYVLEG
+890 PSVRDADKYVLNGQ

>member
-1 MPQLGLFANY
+1 MSRRQ
-11 THGGE
+11 
-16 TYLITDRL
+16 
-24 GDGGFGTVWKA
+24 GT
-35 RHRRTG
+35 
-41 NCIALKVLVPRSL
+41 
-54 DSNWSGTRQIAAQG
+54 SN
-68 EGKILPHL
+68 
-76 NHVRWAIGKLANHEQ
+76 
-91 VVEYKGMSTLIQAV
+91 
-105 GSVNLRLGLDRDV
+105 LGLDRDV
-118 YQVVLKLEEQQED
+118 YQIVLKLEEPEEEG
-131 DSGRRP
+131 GRKP
-137 RLTVGSVYDAIKRS
+137 RLTVGSVYDSIKRS

-170 LAVRQQQV
+170 LAARKQHA
-178 KVDEEEDSD
+178 KADEQEDSD
-187 DLLEAQER
+187 DELEAREQER
-195 ARAAKAERDQNL
+195 EKAAKAERDSNL
-207 LNRQIA
+207 LNRQLA
-213 KSWGFASEKPPGAS
+213 KSWGFASNDKEKGTGTSA
-227 SATTPTAATATPA
+227 ATTPATTPA
-240 ATPGAMPP
+240 ATTGAP
-248 DGTAAPQGT
+248 
-257 ETPVGTST
+257 ST
-265 AGTADRQ
+265 GGPSMEIPNGTADTPAFAPDRQ
-272 PNGEPRPK
+272 ANGEPRPK
-280 KRKSAPKEMDRSP
+280 KRKSGPKEVDRSP
-293 PTGVSILDIAGVDD
+293 PTGVSMLDIAGVED

-344 CGKTTLAHAVAGSI
+344 CGKTTLAHAIAGSI
-358 GCAFIP
+358 GVAFIP

-369 IVAGTSGE
+369 VVGGTSGE
-377 SEKNIRDVF
+377 SEKNIRDIF

-400 EIDAIAGRRE
+400 EIDSIAGRRE

-424 MSGMDRIKQNTP
+424 INGMDRINQQAP

-475 EHILRSLTRELSLAD
+475 EQILRSKTRDLSLAD
-490 DVDFRELAKLTPG
+490 DVDFAELAKMTPG
-503 YVGSDLQYVVKAAVS
+503 YVGSDLQFVVKAAVS
-518 GSCRGKL
+518 GSSRGQIEDL
-525 DALLQKARTEVSDP
+525 IRKARTLRPADYLP
-539 DFLASASAKQRD
+539 TAGQRQRD
-551 WVLLQSHRTAPWDE
+551 WILLEEHRAAPWDG
-565 SRITMAQ
+565 SHITMAQ
-572 FRAAVARVQ
+572 FRAAVSRVQ

-587 GFSTIPDTTWAHV
+587 GFSTIPDTNWSNV
-600 GALGEVRK
+600 GALEDVRK
-608 RLEMSIIGPIKNP
+608 KLEMSIIGPIKDP
-621 ELFSRVGIKPAA
+621 DLFARVGIKPAA

-684 ARAKSSAPCILFFDE
+684 SRAKSSAPCILFFDE

-769 DRVDILRT
+769 DRVAILKT
-777 IYRNTVTKARR
+777 LYRNTVARAR
-788 DAAAA
+788 APDGNSNKPTDDVDMPDA
-793 AGEDGDVTMTDPT
+793 TPT
-806 TTTTTTPEV
+806 PDNHHQRK
-815 PEADLEKV
+815 EADLEKV
-823 ALDMRCTGFSGA
+823 ALDLRCTGFSGA

-847 CLERVYLTQRLGI
+847 CLERAYLTTREQQQQQQQEKGGEG
-860 DSGKEG
+860 SG
-866 QAKVATIDPVITME
+866 QAKVDPVITAA
-880 DWERALNEVK
+880 DWEKALAVVR
-890 PSVKDAEKYVLEG
+890 PSVKDPEKYAIDG